1 VYPVEPRIPFVSR
14 SHSALESPLV
24 VASNRGPLSYIQE
37 GESLQVE
44 RGSGGLVTALA
55 GVLFEADATW
65 VAAAM
70 SEQDRRF
77 ATGAAAPGDG
87 PGRMRFVDIPA
98 EHYENYYNGISNGV
112 LWFAHHYLWDVVRH
126 PVFGRDTLPLWES
139 YRHVNQLFADAL
151 DDESSREP
159 VFLVQDYHLA
169 LVPGLLRK
177 RRPDAKIAHF
187 SHTPFAGSTYLQLL
201 PAEMRHELLR
211 GMLGADVL
219 GFQAE
224 HWAENFLLCCRELPE
239 AHVDLRRRRVSIDG
253 RRVLVRTYPVALDP
267 GPLRVAAAS
276 PEVRAFRQEITERR
290 GDRKLLLR
298 VDRFELSKNIERGFL
313 AFGDFLNQS
322 PQWRGRVKFLALLPP
337 SRTSMPEYREYAKRC
352 FAAAA
357 SVNRAHGNKSWTP
370 IDLVDEESYPRAVSA
385 YGLYDVLLVNPVFD
399 GMNLVAMEGPLVNR
413 QRGALVLSRNAGAWA
428 RLGRHALGVNPFDV
442 GETADAIRTA
452 LEMPADERA
461 RRQRGLVR
469 QVLAHSPAR
478 WLHSQLRDLD
488 AVRGLS
494 SEHPQEREESG
505 GSDDR
510 EVGGPEEGIWRLW
523 PPDGDLGDE
532 ESIGGELV

>member
-1 VYPVEPRIPFVSR
+1 VSL

-24 VASNRGPLSYIQE
+24 VASNRGPLSYVQE
-37 GESLQVE
+37 GDKLQVE

-70 SEQDRRF
+70 TDRDRLL
-77 ATGAAAPGDG
+77 AAGTGVPGDG
-87 PGRMRFVDIPA
+87 RGRMRFLDIPA
-98 EHYENYYNGISNGV
+98 EHYDNYYNGISNGV

-126 PVFGRDTLPLWES
+126 PVFGRATVPLWQS
-139 YRHVNQLFADAL
+139 YRQVNQLFADGL
-151 DDESSREP
+151 DDESSRGP

-187 SHTPFAGSTYLQLL
+187 SHTPFAGPTYFQLL
-201 PAEMRHELLR
+201 PAEMRHELLM

-224 HWAENFLLCCRELPE
+224 QWAENFLMCARELPG
-239 AHVDLRRRRVSIDG
+239 ARVDLRRRRVSVDG

-267 GPLRVAAAS
+267 GPLREAAAS
-276 PEVRAFRQEITERR
+276 PEARAFRQEIVERR

-313 AFGDFLNQS
+313 AFGDFLDQA

-337 SRTSMPEYREYAKRC
+337 SRTSIPEYREYAKRC

-357 SVNRAHGNKSWTP
+357 SVNRAHGGKAWTP

-494 SEHPQEREESG
+494 SEHPQEREESRR
-505 GSDDR
+505 SDDG
-510 EVGGPEEGIWRLW
+510 EVGGPDEGVWRLRT
-523 PPDGDLGDE
+523 PDGDLGDE
-532 ESIGGELV
+532 ESMGGELI